1 MVASGSAELI
11 SLGAVIPFLAVLSDP
26 DRLWHQPL
34 VQPLAVQFGLTQPSE
49 LLIPTTLLFAAAAV
63 LAASI
68 RLTNLWFN
76 GRLAASVG
84 SDLSCDAY
92 RLTLYQPYEVHLKR
106 NSSEVIT
113 SITTQINATVNALN
127 ALLQLFS
134 SAVVAVFLLFGLL
147 MINAP
152 VALAAAA
159 IFGTVYTLL
168 ASTIRY
174 ELHRNGQ
181 KIALAL
187 TRQVKALQEGL
198 GAIRDVLLDSSQPI
212 YIHTYRQADGPQRQ
226 LRAKNSFLGAF
237 PRYALE
243 ALGMVVI
250 ALLGGGLVL
259 QQTSGS
265 SVIPLLGVLALG
277 AQRLLPALQQ
287 IYSGWASLKGSNA
300 AIQDVLSMLNQ
311 PQPLQLTE
319 VEPLSMRTGIRFQ
332 NLRFRYGSDQS
343 EVLCGINL
351 EISRGDR
358 IGLIGSTGSGKSTT
372 VDLLMGLLEPSDGQ
386 LLVDGADIHDPF
398 HPERLAAWRAAIAHV
413 PQNVYLTDGSIA
425 ENIAFGLTSDQI
437 DMDKVVEAAR
447 YAHILDFIKTIPDG
461 FNTHVGERGIR
472 LSGGQKQRIGIA
484 RAFYKKAQILIFD
497 EATSALDNSTEKS
510 VMDAINSFGKDFTI
524 VIIAHRLTTVQ
535 DCDRVIKLEDG
546 LVASD
551 GHPRDILNE

>member
-1 MVASGSAELI
+1 MIRIGCGINA
-11 SLGAVIPFLAVLSDP
+11 GAA
-26 DRLWHQPL
+26 
-34 VQPLAVQFGLTQPSE
+34 LAVQFGLTQPSE

-319 VEPLSMRTGIRFQ
+319 VEPLSMRTGIAFKT
-332 NLRFRYGSDQS
+332 FAFAM
-343 EVLCGINL
+343 
-351 EISRGDR
+351 
-358 IGLIGSTGSGKSTT
+358 GLISQKCF
-372 VDLLMGLLEPSDGQ
+372 VGLILRSLERSD
-386 LLVDGADIHDPF
+386 
-398 HPERLAAWRAAIAHV
+398 R
-413 PQNVYLTDGSIA
+413 
-425 ENIAFGLTSDQI
+425 SDRQ
-437 DMDKVVEAAR
+437 
-447 YAHILDFIKTIPDG
+447 HW
-461 FNTHVGERGIR
+461 
-472 LSGGQKQRIGIA
+472 
-484 RAFYKKAQILIFD
+484 
-497 EATSALDNSTEKS
+497 
-510 VMDAINSFGKDFTI
+510 
-524 VIIAHRLTTVQ
+524 
-535 DCDRVIKLEDG
+535 
-546 LVASD
+546 
-551 GHPRDILNE
+551 

>member
-1 MVASGSAELI
+1 M
-11 SLGAVIPFLAVLSDP
+11 
-26 DRLWHQPL
+26 
-34 VQPLAVQFGLTQPSE
+34 
-49 LLIPTTLLFAAAAV
+49 
-63 LAASI
+63 
-68 RLTNLWFN
+68 
-76 GRLAASVG
+76 
-84 SDLSCDAY
+84 
-92 RLTLYQPYEVHLKR
+92 
-106 NSSEVIT
+106 
-113 SITTQINATVNALN
+113 
-127 ALLQLFS
+127 
-134 SAVVAVFLLFGLL
+134 
-147 MINAP
+147 
-152 VALAAAA
+152 
-159 IFGTVYTLL
+159 
-168 ASTIRY
+168 
-174 ELHRNGQ
+174 
-181 KIALAL
+181 
-187 TRQVKALQEGL
+187 
-198 GAIRDVLLDSSQPI
+198 
-212 YIHTYRQADGPQRQ
+212 
-226 LRAKNSFLGAF
+226 
-237 PRYALE
+237 
-243 ALGMVVI
+243 
-250 ALLGGGLVL
+250 
-259 QQTSGS
+259 
-265 SVIPLLGVLALG
+265 IPLLGVLALG
-277 AQRLLPALQQ
+277 AQRLLPALRQ
-287 IYSGWASLKGSNA
+287 IYSGCHLRARMLLFRCV
-300 AIQDVLSMLNQ
+300 IMLNQ

-497 EATSALDNSTEKS
+497 EATVRSIILEKS